1 LFGHNFYSSFSEVGR
16 LYLCIPSNASQAF
29 PSLFDCA
36 STGSLLLETAM
47 GGLLIHWLISTAS
60 LLIVSYLLPGIA
72 VRSIGSALIA
82 SIVIGLINATLGIVL
97 KILTLPL
104 TLLTFGLFLLV
115 INALMLQL
123 ASYLVP
129 GFFVSGF
136 WSAFFGAIVLS
147 LVSMALRS
155 LIA

>member
-1 LFGHNFYSSFSEVGR
+1 
-16 LYLCIPSNASQAF
+16 
-29 PSLFDCA
+29 
-36 STGSLLLETAM
+36 M
-47 GGLLIHWLISTAS
+47 GGLLIHWLISTVS
-60 LLIVSYLLPGIA
+60 LLIVAYIFPGIQ
-72 VRSIGSALIA
+72 VRGLGTALIA
-82 SIVIGLINATLGIVL
+82 AIVIGLVNATLGFIL
-97 KILTLPL
+97 KILTFPL

-147 LVSMALRS
+147 IVSMILHS